1 MGGRQDRWHC
11 EHGAPLNV
19 HCTEAPSMCTLC
31 TAAQRPPVKVYTV
44 HCTEAMCTLCISQ
57 RLPLNAFKG
66 GVAAFTRGGC
76 CHNIITS
83 HPKFL
88 LHWAMVNGKWVQ
100 RCFPQYFTRVHLNLT
115 IGDVCHVN
123 SMWLSCCNYVFRLDS
138 SLLHLHQINFEQPTK
153 IFLQMTDTFQRHS

>member
-1 MGGRQDRWHC
+1 MAPIMGGRQDRWHC

-19 HCTEAPSMCTLC
+19 YCTEAPSMCTMC

-57 RLPLNAFKG
+57 RVPLNAFKG
-66 GVAAFTRGGC
+66 GVGAFTRGGC

-88 LHWAMVNGKWVQ
+88 LQALSNGQWKMGAKMFSTIFYQSALESNNW
-100 RCFPQYFTRVHLNLT
+100 RCVSRELNVT
-115 IGDVCHVN
+115 
-123 SMWLSCCNYVFRLDS
+123 F
-138 SLLHLHQINFEQPTK
+138 LL
-153 IFLQMTDTFQRHS
+153 